1 MGAIPVPGTTIAV
14 IWRGAGAPGS
24 ARGRLRT
31 ISGDGV
37 AVDIDGELP
46 WERDAEVLVV
56 AGEVGHRQVAK
67 ARYLLNRGN
76 VAIFTV
82 LAPFRPFDL
91 RGQTRYPVLAKTEVR
106 SVLGHSRHPGQVLD
120 ISLGGLAVEVGS
132 KPGGKMVEV
141 PLQLYGYAA
150 TLPCEIVGTAG
161 DEGHVILHLKF
172 VGLTTTQ
179 QAFVRNVVDH
189 LQGEISLSQA
199 S

>member
-1 MGAIPVPGTTIAV
+1 MPVTGTTVAV
-14 IWRGAGAPGS
+14 IWRSKAGPGS

-31 ISGDGV
+31 IAGDGV

-46 WERDAEVLVV
+46 WEPDSEVLLV

-67 ARYLLNRGN
+67 ARYVMSRGN
-76 VAIFTV
+76 VAIFNLTV
-82 LAPFRPFDL
+82 HFRPFDL
-91 RGQTRYPVLAKTEVR
+91 RGQTRYPVFAKTEVR
-106 SVLGHSRHPGQVLD
+106 SVLGQSRQSGQVLD

-132 KPGGKMVEV
+132 KPGGKIVEV

-150 TLPCEIVGTAG
+150 TLPCEVVGAAG
-161 DEGHVILHLKF
+161 EEGHVILHLKF
-172 VGLTTTQ
+172 AELTPAQ
-179 QAFVRNVVDH
+179 LAFVRNALER